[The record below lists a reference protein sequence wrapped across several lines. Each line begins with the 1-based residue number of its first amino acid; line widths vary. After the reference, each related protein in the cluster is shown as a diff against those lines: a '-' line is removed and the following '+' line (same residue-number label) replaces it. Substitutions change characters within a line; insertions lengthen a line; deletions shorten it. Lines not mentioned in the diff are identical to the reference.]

1 MPKLAALVLVVL
13 AAPAFADD
21 VPYGPPPPPP
31 GAEVTVTTPNATIV
45 VTPPGGT
52 VPVAPP
58 AVAPA
63 APERAD
69 DPCVWRHASST
80 PRKQRFA
87 IGFAKSKLELDDETD
102 GKAKSILARIALHRK
117 FEVELEL
124 TRATLGDDTAKTF
137 GGALVREF
145 GKRKLRPY
153 VLAGGGGG
161 VLERA
166 SGAEDRLRYAEFGAG
181 LMLKKRHLAIG
192 VDFRGGVRKVDGGA
206 DPVAMPVDEA
216 GAMPPASDEWTKE
229 RYHRA
234 RILALFYF

>member
-1 MPKLAALVLVVL
+1 MPKLAALVLVVV

-31 GAEVTVTTPNATIV
+31 V
-45 VTPPGGT
+45 
-52 VPVAPP
+52 
-58 AVAPA
+58 
-63 APERAD
+63 PERAD
-69 DPCVWRHASST
+69 DPCVWNHASST

-87 IGFAKSKLELDDETD
+87 IGFAKSRLELDDETD

-124 TRATLGDDTAKTF
+124 SRATLGDETAKTF

-166 SGAEDRLRYAEFGAG
+166 SGAEDRLRYAELGGG
-181 LMLKKRHLAIG
+181 LMLKKRHFAIG
-192 VDFRGGVRKVDGGA
+192 VDVRGGVRKVEGGA
-206 DPVAMPVDEA
+206 DPVAMPVEPA
-216 GAMPPASDEWTKE
+216 GAMATPSDEWTKE